1 MIDIIYIAGLF
12 NQIRLN
18 AMPQTSSNSEQ
29 IISRFFHRPHTPP
42 SSALLMEKRL
52 IFCIIKDEG
61 EKTNEY
67 VRKDEQTD
75 PGPLSLYVSGWL
87 HPIGDSTR
95 DFS

>member
-1 MIDIIYIAGLF
+1 MTARGMEPLYS
-12 NQIRLN
+12 NQCKSINCLSS
-18 AMPQTSSNSEQ
+18 SSNSER

-52 IFCIIKDEG
+52 IFCVIKDEG

-75 PGPLSLYVSGWL
+75 PRPLFLYVSGWL

>member
-1 MIDIIYIAGLF
+1 MIEIKYLEGVL
-12 NQIRLN
+12 NQTKLSAI
-18 AMPQTSSNSEQ
+18 PQPSSNSER
-29 IISRFFHRPHTPP
+29 IISRYFHRPHTPP

-52 IFCIIKDEG
+52 IFCIFKDEG

-67 VRKDEQTD
+67 VRKDEQTG
-75 PGPLSLYVSGWL
+75 PRPLSLYVSGWL